1 MFLSKALKKVNR
13 SIGKEERFIKDMFS
27 DIDLTNGER
36 WEDSEGNWD
45 NRAGMTLNTCKIEL
59 A

>member
-1 MFLSKALKKVNR
+1 
-13 SIGKEERFIKDMFS
+13 MFS

-45 NRAGMTLNTCKIEL
+45 HRAGMTFVNETCMIS
-59 A
+59 AGFV

>member
-1 MFLSKALKKVNR
+1 
-13 SIGKEERFIKDMFS
+13 MFS

-36 WEDSEGNWD
+36 WEDSKGNAD
-45 NRAGMTLNTCKIEL
+45 HRAGITLNTCKIEL

>member
-1 MFLSKALKKVNR
+1 MGGFWRQL
-13 SIGKEERFIKDMFS
+13 FS

-45 NRAGMTLNTCKIEL
+45 HRAEITLNTCKIEL